1 MRHLRQS
8 LSGNALAALLAA
20 SCLVA
25 PVAVRAGEASLVD
38 LTAPAAEKPA
48 VVIASATSAGPDD
61 VDLAALYYYA
71 DQGKEERVQA
81 ELARLQLKFPGF
93 EAPKNL
99 YTPAARRSVNEQS
112 LWALYEKNDFSGIE
126 AETARLQAANPGWSP
141 SDDFS
146 GKLARRKMR
155 VDMTAA
161 ASAKDWAG
169 VIAAGEALDPAKETE
184 IDLLW
189 MLVDA
194 YHETGMREQMAEVCK
209 ALLFRGGQARF
220 SDDLLAVT
228 LQKAS
233 QDFSA
238 EEIDA
243 VIKALWP
250 QPAKVAALAPVN
262 DALLR
267 RRVADFTA
275 NDALTT
281 PLPDADLQRLGALAA
296 QADTA
301 GDYVMLGWY
310 FLKIK
315 QLPAAEQAFGKAMDK
330 APGAEA
336 AKGVYLSLSRQ
347 NRDADA
353 YRWAAGHLDLF
364 AGEPELL
371 MAALAPRLSKPELGA
386 LEPQAVAAYSAAIG
400 ETQSADHAE
409 ILGWYA
415 YNSKQFAAAEAWFSK
430 AFEWE
435 EKPERLKGLALS
447 YMREGKKKD
456 VAALRSRYAERYPDL
471 WAEIASAPP
480 PRGVSGAPVGKPSGD
495 ASGYAADLKA
505 KRYDACIR
513 DLQRQEDR
521 GNLSADAS
529 LIRGWCFMG
538 LGRSSDARAAF
549 NAALSGRGATRQ
561 DAAYGM
567 ALAALRDKL
576 TDQAEAA
583 ISGTPQSAARD
594 KEIRAEIYW
603 QRARAAFDIGQY
615 DQALAALNA
624 RMQLVPEPADMSKL
638 RAWAHQKLGHK
649 AEAKAIFERLNMH
662 LSDRA
667 VAQGLTAVE
676 QSQR

>member
-1 MRHLRQS
+1 MRRFRQS
-8 LSGNALAALLAA
+8 VAALLAA
-20 SCLVA
+20 SCLAAPLPVCAGQVSLADFAA
-25 PVAVRAGEASLVD
+25 PV
-38 LTAPAAEKPA
+38 TEKPA
-48 VVIASATSAGPDD
+48 APLVPVTATGPDE

-71 DQGKEERVQA
+71 DQGQEERVQA

-93 EAPKNL
+93 EPPKNL
-99 YTPAARRSVNEQS
+99 YMPVARRSMDEQP
-112 LWALYEKNDFSGIE
+112 LWALYEKNDFSSIE
-126 AETARLQAANPGWSP
+126 AEIARLQAANPGWSP
-141 SDDFS
+141 SEDFS
-146 GKLARRKMR
+146 GKLARRKIR
-155 VDMTAA
+155 VQMTAA
-161 ASAKDWAG
+161 AAARDWAG
-169 VIAAGEALDPAKETE
+169 VIAAGEAIDPAGETE

-209 ALLFRGGQARF
+209 AILFRQGEARF
-220 SDDLLAVT
+220 PDDLLAVT
-228 LQKAS
+228 LQKAA

-250 QPAKVAALAPVN
+250 QPARVAALAPVT

-275 NDALTT
+275 NDALTA
-281 PLPDADLQRLGALAA
+281 PLPEADLQRLAA
-296 QADTA
+296 QSDTA
-301 GDYVMLGWY
+301 GDDILLGWY
-310 FLKIK
+310 FLKVK
-315 QLPAAEQAFGKAMDK
+315 QLPSAEQAFGKAMER

-336 AKGVYLSLSRQ
+336 AKGLYLSLSRQ
-347 NRDADA
+347 GRDADA

-371 MAALAPRLSKPELGA
+371 MAALAPRLPKPELGA
-386 LEPQAVAAYSAAIG
+386 LEPQAIAAYSAAIG

-415 YNSKQFAAAEAWFSK
+415 YNSKQFAAAEAWFAK
-430 AFEWE
+430 AFEWQ

-447 YMREGKKKD
+447 YLRENRKKD
-456 VAALRSRYAERYPDL
+456 FAALRSRYGERYPDL

-480 PRGVSGAPVGKPSGD
+480 PRGLSGATVGKPAAGD
-495 ASGYAADLKA
+495 ASGYAAALRD

-513 DLQRQEDR
+513 ELQRLEDR
-521 GNLSADAS
+521 GGLSAEA
-529 LIRGWCFMG
+529 LLARGWCFMG
-538 LGRSSDARAAF
+538 LNRSSDARAAF
-549 NAALSGRGATRQ
+549 NAALAGRGVTRQ
-561 DAAYGM
+561 DATYGL
-567 ALAALRDKL
+567 ALDALRDKL

-583 ISGTPQSAARD
+583 LSATPLSAVRD
-594 KEIRAEIYW
+594 REIRAEIYW

-624 RMQLVPEPADMSKL
+624 RMQLVPEPTDMSKL

-649 AEAKAIFERLNMH
+649 AEAKAIFERLSMH

>member
-1 MRHLRQS
+1 MRRFRQS
-8 LSGNALAALLAA
+8 VAALLAA
-20 SCLVA
+20 SCLAAPLPVCAGQVSLADFAA
-25 PVAVRAGEASLVD
+25 PV
-38 LTAPAAEKPA
+38 TEKPA
-48 VVIASATSAGPDD
+48 APLVPVTATGPDE

-71 DQGKEERVQA
+71 DQGQEERVQA

-93 EAPKNL
+93 EPPKNL
-99 YTPAARRSVNEQS
+99 YMPVARRSMDEQP
-112 LWALYEKNDFSGIE
+112 LWALYEKNDFSSIE
-126 AETARLQAANPGWSP
+126 AEIARLQAANPGWSP
-141 SDDFS
+141 SEDFS
-146 GKLARRKMR
+146 GKLARRKIR
-155 VDMTAA
+155 VQMTAA
-161 ASAKDWAG
+161 AAARDWAG
-169 VIAAGEALDPAKETE
+169 VIAAGEAIDPAGETE

-209 ALLFRGGQARF
+209 AILFRQGEARF
-220 SDDLLAVT
+220 PDDLLAVT
-228 LQKAS
+228 LQKAA

-250 QPAKVAALAPVN
+250 QPARVAALAPVT

-275 NDALTT
+275 NDALTA
-281 PLPDADLQRLGALAA
+281 PLPEADLQRLAA
-296 QADTA
+296 QSDTA
-301 GDYVMLGWY
+301 GDDILLGWY
-310 FLKIK
+310 FLKVK
-315 QLPAAEQAFGKAMDK
+315 QLPSAEQAFGKAMER

-336 AKGVYLSLSRQ
+336 AKGLYLSLSRQ
-347 NRDADA
+347 GRDADA

-386 LEPQAVAAYSAAIG
+386 LEPQAIAAYSAAIG

-415 YNSKQFAAAEAWFSK
+415 YNSKQFAAAEAWFAK
-430 AFEWE
+430 AFEWQ

-447 YMREGKKKD
+447 YLRENRKKD
-456 VAALRSRYAERYPDL
+456 FAALRSRYGERYPDL

-480 PRGVSGAPVGKPSGD
+480 PRGLSGATVGKPAAGD
-495 ASGYAADLKA
+495 ASGYAAALRD

-513 DLQRQEDR
+513 ELQRLEDR
-521 GNLSADAS
+521 GGLSAEA
-529 LIRGWCFMG
+529 LLARGWCFMG
-538 LGRSSDARAAF
+538 LNRSSDARAAF
-549 NAALSGRGATRQ
+549 NAALAGRGVTRQ
-561 DAAYGM
+561 DATYGL

-583 ISGTPQSAARD
+583 LSATPLSAVRD
-594 KEIRAEIYW
+594 REIRAEIYW

-624 RMQLVPEPADMSKL
+624 RMQLVPEPTDMSKL

-649 AEAKAIFERLNMH
+649 AEAKAIFERLSMH

>member
-1 MRHLRQS
+1 MRRFRQS
-8 LSGNALAALLAA
+8 VAALLAA
-20 SCLVA
+20 SCLAAPLPVCAGQVSLADFAA
-25 PVAVRAGEASLVD
+25 PV
-38 LTAPAAEKPA
+38 TEKPA
-48 VVIASATSAGPDD
+48 APFVPVTATGPDE

-71 DQGKEERVQA
+71 DQGQEERVQA

-93 EAPKNL
+93 EPPKNL
-99 YTPAARRSVNEQS
+99 YMPAARRSMDEQP
-112 LWALYEKNDFSGIE
+112 LWALYEKNDFSSIE
-126 AETARLQAANPGWSP
+126 AEIARLQAANPGWSP
-141 SDDFS
+141 SEDFS
-146 GKLARRKMR
+146 GKLARRKIR
-155 VDMTAA
+155 VQMTAA
-161 ASAKDWAG
+161 VAARDWAG
-169 VIAAGEALDPAKETE
+169 VIAAGEAIDPAGETE

-209 ALLFRGGQARF
+209 AILFRQGEARF
-220 SDDLLAVT
+220 PDDLLAVT
-228 LQKAS
+228 LQKAA

-250 QPAKVAALAPVN
+250 QPARVAALAPVT

-275 NDALTT
+275 NDALTA
-281 PLPDADLQRLGALAA
+281 PLPEADLQRLAA
-296 QADTA
+296 QSDTA
-301 GDYVMLGWY
+301 GDDILLGWY
-310 FLKIK
+310 FLKVK
-315 QLPAAEQAFGKAMDK
+315 QLPSAEQAFGKAMER

-336 AKGVYLSLSRQ
+336 AKGLYLSLSRQ
-347 NRDADA
+347 GRDADA

-386 LEPQAVAAYSAAIG
+386 LEPQAIAAYSAAIG

-415 YNSKQFAAAEAWFSK
+415 YNSKQFAAAEAWFAK
-430 AFEWE
+430 AFEWQ

-447 YMREGKKKD
+447 YLRENRKKD
-456 VAALRSRYAERYPDL
+456 FAALRSRYGERYPDL

-480 PRGVSGAPVGKPSGD
+480 PRGLSGATVGKPAAGD
-495 ASGYAADLKA
+495 ASGYAAALRD

-513 DLQRQEDR
+513 ELQRQEDR
-521 GNLSADAS
+521 GGLSAEAS
-529 LIRGWCFMG
+529 LARGWCFMG
-538 LGRSSDARAAF
+538 LNRSSDARAAF
-549 NAALSGRGATRQ
+549 NAALAGRGVTRQ
-561 DAAYGM
+561 DATYGL

-583 ISGTPQSAARD
+583 LSATPLSAVRD
-594 KEIRAEIYW
+594 REIRAEIYW

-624 RMQLVPEPADMSKL
+624 RMQLVPEPTDMSKL

-649 AEAKAIFERLNMH
+649 AEAKAIFERLSMH

>member
-1 MRHLRQS
+1 MRRLRQS
-8 LSGNALAALLAA
+8 LTVFLAATCLAA
-20 SCLVA
+20 PVSSRAEQANLIDLAA
-25 PVAVRAGEASLVD
+25 PV
-38 LTAPAAEKPA
+38 AEKPA
-48 VVIASATSAGPDD
+48 APIAVATATGPDE

-71 DQGKEERVQA
+71 DQGQEERVQA

-112 LWALYEKNDFSGIE
+112 LWVLYEKNDFPGIE

-141 SDDFS
+141 SEDFS
-146 GKLARRKMR
+146 GKLARRKIR

-161 ASAKDWAG
+161 VAAKDWAG
-169 VIAAGEALDPAKETE
+169 VIAVGEGLDPANETE

-209 ALLFRGGQARF
+209 AVLFRQGQARF

-250 QPAKVAALAPVN
+250 QPARVAALAPVT

-275 NDALTT
+275 NDALTA
-281 PLPDADLQRLGALAA
+281 PLPEADLQRLGALAA
-296 QADTA
+296 QSDTA
-301 GDYVMLGWY
+301 GDEVMLGWY
-310 FLKIK
+310 FLKVK
-315 QLPAAEQAFGKAMDK
+315 QLPSAEQAFGKAMEK

-347 NRDADA
+347 GRDGDA
-353 YRWAAGHLDLF
+353 YKWTAGHLDLF
-364 AGEPELL
+364 SGEPELL

-386 LEPQAVAAYSAAIG
+386 LEPQAIAAYSAAIG

-456 VAALRSRYAERYPDL
+456 FAALRSRYGERYPDL

-480 PRGVSGAPVGKPSGD
+480 PRGVSGATVGKPAAGD

-521 GNLSADAS
+521 GALSAEAS
-529 LIRGWCFMG
+529 LVRGWCFMG
-538 LGRSSDARAAF
+538 LNRSSDARAAF

-561 DAAYGM
+561 DAAYGL

-583 ISGTPQSAARD
+583 LSTTPLSAARD

-603 QRARAAFDIGQY
+603 QRARAAFDVGQY

-624 RMQLVPEPADMSKL
+624 RMQLVPEPTDMSKL

>member
-1 MRHLRQS
+1 MRRFRQS
-8 LSGNALAALLAA
+8 VAALLAA
-20 SCLVA
+20 SCLAAPLPVCAGQVSLADFAA
-25 PVAVRAGEASLVD
+25 PV
-38 LTAPAAEKPA
+38 TEKPA
-48 VVIASATSAGPDD
+48 APFVPVTATGPDE

-71 DQGKEERVQA
+71 DQGQEERVQA

-93 EAPKNL
+93 EPPKNL
-99 YTPAARRSVNEQS
+99 YMPAARRSMDEQP
-112 LWALYEKNDFSGIE
+112 LWALYEKNDFSSIE
-126 AETARLQAANPGWSP
+126 AEIARLQAANPGWSP
-141 SDDFS
+141 SEDFS
-146 GKLARRKMR
+146 GKLARRKIR
-155 VDMTAA
+155 VQMTAA
-161 ASAKDWAG
+161 VAARDWAG
-169 VIAAGEALDPAKETE
+169 VIAAGEAIDPAGETE

-194 YHETGMREQMAEVCK
+194 YHETGMREQIAEVCK
-209 ALLFRGGQARF
+209 AILFRQGEARF
-220 SDDLLAVT
+220 PDDLLAVT
-228 LQKAS
+228 LQKAAP
-233 QDFSA
+233 DFSA

-250 QPAKVAALAPVN
+250 QPARVAALAPVT

-275 NDALTT
+275 NDALTA
-281 PLPDADLQRLGALAA
+281 PLPEADLQRLAA
-296 QADTA
+296 QSDTA
-301 GDYVMLGWY
+301 GDDILLGWY
-310 FLKIK
+310 FLKVK
-315 QLPAAEQAFGKAMDK
+315 QLPSAEQAFGKAMER

-336 AKGVYLSLSRQ
+336 AKGLYLSLSRQ
-347 NRDADA
+347 GRDADA

-386 LEPQAVAAYSAAIG
+386 LEPQAIAAYSAAIG

-415 YNSKQFAAAEAWFSK
+415 YNSKQFAAAEAWFAK
-430 AFEWE
+430 AFEWQ

-447 YMREGKKKD
+447 YLRENRKKD
-456 VAALRSRYAERYPDL
+456 FAALRSRYGERYPDL

-480 PRGVSGAPVGKPSGD
+480 PRGLSGATVGKPAAGD
-495 ASGYAADLKA
+495 ASGYAAALRD

-513 DLQRQEDR
+513 ELQRQEDR
-521 GNLSADAS
+521 GGLSAEAS
-529 LIRGWCFMG
+529 LVRGWCFMG
-538 LGRSSDARAAF
+538 LNRSSDARAAF
-549 NAALSGRGATRQ
+549 NAALAGRGVTRQ
-561 DAAYGM
+561 DAAYGL

-583 ISGTPQSAARD
+583 LSATPLSAVRD
-594 KEIRAEIYW
+594 REIRAEIYW

-624 RMQLVPEPADMSKL
+624 RMQLVPEPTDMSKL

-649 AEAKAIFERLNMH
+649 AEAKAIFERLSMH